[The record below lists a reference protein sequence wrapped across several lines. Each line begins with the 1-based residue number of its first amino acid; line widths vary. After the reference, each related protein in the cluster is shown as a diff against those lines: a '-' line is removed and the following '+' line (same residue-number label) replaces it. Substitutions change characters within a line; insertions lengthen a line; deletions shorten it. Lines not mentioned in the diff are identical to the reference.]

1 MQDTLYYKDNY
12 LMEFKTTVVNCIEE
26 SGKYKVILEDTAFY
40 PEGGGQNADIGLI
53 DNINVTDVQEK
64 NKELKHQN
72 TILKNQIF
80 ELEISNKKIDENQ
93 FLITENLD
101 SNEMRILCTKLQD
114 KAMDIAGVFAKE
126 NNIYRFQI
134 MSKKSDL
141 NQVTNELRSMYN
153 AKGGG
158 NSNAI
163 QGQINVKDEQIGE
176 IINMIENI

>member
-1 MQDTLYYKDNY
+1 MQ
-12 LMEFKTTVVNCIEE
+12 
-26 SGKYKVILEDTAFY
+26 KYKSGCRVSLLCGKKAIANY
-40 PEGGGQNADIGLI
+40 NDIYTQI
-53 DNINVTDVQEK
+53 DGTSTLLSIKHNEVVETVKELLDK
-64 NKELKHQN
+64 NKELKHEN
-72 TILKNQIF
+72 TKLKNQMF
-80 ELEISNKKIDENQ
+80 ELEINDKDIKQNQ
-93 FLITENLD
+93 FLIKENLEP
-101 SNEMRILCTKLQD
+101 NEMRMLCTKLQE
-114 KAMDIAGVFAKE
+114 KSLDIAGVFSKE